1 MQFALQLTPY
11 LANANLLVQG
21 LFLYVYGGDGGS
33 DRPQGFA
40 RRTSSSTPRTVAF
53 GPHPV
58 RRFTGPAHLRLCPH
72 WLQLTPPTPIFSHRK
87 TGTRPVSLCLL
98 WRWRFTIHYHG
109 KCKKDNLSKTGTAPD
124 LTLILIIN
132 LKVFCKV
139 TFRIISAS
147 IKLMSGTSA
156 FFRYSQ
162 F

>member
-1 MQFALQLTPY
+1 MSMVEMVGATVRRASPGV
-11 LANANLLVQG
+11 LL
-21 LFLYVYGGDGGS
+21 
-33 DRPQGFA
+33 
-40 RRTSSSTPRTVAF
+40 PRL
-53 GPHPV
+53 PV
-58 RRFTGPAHLRLCPH
+58 RSPSDHSLFAGSPDLLTYGCAHIGFDSLQFTIDEIKNEPEDSFFIS
-72 WLQLTPPTPIFSHRK
+72 W
-87 TGTRPVSLCLL
+87 
-98 WRWRFTIHYHG
+98 WRWRVTIHYHG
-109 KCKKDNLSKTGTAPD
+109 KCKMDNLSKTGTAPD